1 MTRKVLFL
9 HKILKLEKYHLK
21 ILSFPVTSGVTA
33 TVYNVTQSQSV
44 KVEATTNGK
53 ITINN

>member
-9 HKILKLEKYHLK
+9 HKNLKLEKYHLK